1 MQAEKGKTLAGGG
14 NRISAVEKA
23 MAARKQDEFEGNHL
37 LIRGK
42 TITSGGN
49 DVSEAGKEDA

>member
-14 NRISAVEKA
+14 NRIGAVEKPMTA
-23 MAARKQDEFEGNHL
+23 EKQDEFEGNHL
-37 LIRGK
+37 LFRGN
-42 TITSGGN
+42 TITSAGN